1 MLICDTDVAAART
14 KVLLDIGIIDFQVSM
29 KTLIYN
35 IAVSGVKELHQ
46 IGSFWITTLKI
57 SVAFLIYAA
66 WDWLHPSAGSTH
78 ELACLST

>member
-66 WDWLHPSAGSTH
+66 
-78 ELACLST
+78 